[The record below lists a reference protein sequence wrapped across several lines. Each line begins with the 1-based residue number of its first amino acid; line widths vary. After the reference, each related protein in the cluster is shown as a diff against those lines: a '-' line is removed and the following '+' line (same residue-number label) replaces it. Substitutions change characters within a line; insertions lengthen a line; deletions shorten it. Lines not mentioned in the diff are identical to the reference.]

1 MVHGFLLNNQ
11 LTDFSFSEAKDGR
24 LIANRVQPGKRP
36 RSSMS
41 PFMVFDENDNLSMV
55 IGSPG
60 GSRIINYVAKTMLGV
75 LEWNMDIQK
84 AISLPHFIN
93 RNGGTDLE
101 KNTDAAKLKDALQAL
116 GHKISVRDLNSGL
129 HGITINSEGLQGGAD
144 PRRVGRAMGQ

>member
-1 MVHGFLLNNQ
+1 
-11 LTDFSFSEAKDGR
+11 
-24 LIANRVQPGKRP
+24 
-36 RSSMS
+36 
-41 PFMVFDENDNLSMV
+41 
-55 IGSPG
+55 
-60 GSRIINYVAKTMLGV
+60 
-75 LEWNMDIQK
+75 MDIQK